1 MKSLKLVFIYG
12 FLNWLIP
19 FIVALLI
26 FSIRQNDRPLFES
39 IMPVVVTFSVAVF
52 SILYFKKVGARFLQ
66 EGVLLG
72 AIWFFLDVVIDLVM
86 FSSGPMKMG
95 MVDYFKDIGLTY
107 LIIPIVTVASGFLVQ
122 TKTKTRTS

>member
-19 FIVALLI
+19 FAVALLM

-52 SILYFKKVGARFLQ
+52 SILYFKKVDARFLQ
-66 EGVLLG
+66 EGILLG
-72 AIWFFLDVVIDLVM
+72 AIWFFMDVVIDVLM

-95 MVDYFKDIGLTY
+95 MLDYFKDIGLTY
-107 LIIPIVTVASGFLVQ
+107 VIIPIVTVASGFLVQ